1 MSNQHHLAQD
11 STLVTSPPASSVE
24 LYRSKVASQTSY
36 WNSFLHWW
44 TSSFGRATPFYRFLA
59 EERLLNLTLDL
70 ALNVQNHANQ
80 HSVLAAEE
88 IPTSKP
94 RGVIELVPIND
105 GKDWI
110 NTLRLLSPSPS
121 RADQNL
127 RDLLDASNSTQ
138 QLLHKQEYAIPFDF
152 YAKDESKKNLV
163 IAHGFGAGLGFF
175 YRNYPQLSRLP
186 NYNVFAID
194 WLGMGNSSRPSFPRK
209 SSNEQ
214 ANIKQAD
221 EFFTSSLEAWRI
233 RMKIDKMTLV
243 GHSLGLFRL

>member
-1 MSNQHHLAQD
+1 M
-11 STLVTSPPASSVE
+11 
-24 LYRSKVASQTSY
+24 
-36 WNSFLHWW
+36 
-44 TSSFGRATPFYRFLA
+44 A

-70 ALNVQNHANQ
+70 AGNVQNTNNNTR

-88 IPTSKP
+88 ISTSKP
-94 RGVIELVPIND
+94 QGVIELVPIND

-110 NTLRLLSPSPS
+110 NTLRLLPPSLS
-121 RADQNL
+121 RAHQH
-127 RDLLDASNSTQ
+127 LDASNSTDK
-138 QLLHKQEYAIPFDF
+138 LLQKTNEQTSEIPFDF
-152 YAKDESKKNLV
+152 YTKDESKKNLV

-209 SSNEQ
+209 SSDEQ
-214 ANIKQAD
+214 ANIKHAD

-243 GHSLGLFRL
+243 GHSLGLFMIMCVWIIASNCTFSIFKVDTCL